1 MSPSIPRLL
10 WSIRSGQSVGVMVR
24 RYAPPVTQARRAR
37 LRMAGKAMEGDAKR
51 GELVAVLKLGQQT
64 LR

>member
-10 WSIRSGQSVGVMVR
+10 WSIRRSGG
-24 RYAPPVTQARRAR
+24 ALLCAAVTQARRAR
-37 LRMAGKAMEGDAKR
+37 LRMEGKAMEGDAKH
-51 GELVAVLKLGQQT
+51 GDLVAVLKIGQQT